1 MDYTS
6 LNAKLVTMLKRKFP
20 RKVKSVMGL
29 RYYVDTRIDI
39 GYARTISLDINKSE
53 PPYVSYRR
61 QDEHKNRHATVR
73 YPKQFERILDTL

>member
-6 LNAKLVTMLKRKFP
+6 LNSKLVVMLRRKFP
-20 RKVKSVMGL
+20 RRVKSVMGL
-29 RYYVDTRIDI
+29 RHYVDTRIDI
-39 GYARTISLDINKSE
+39 GYARTISLDTSKSE

-61 QDEHKNRHATVR
+61 RDERRYRHAIIR

>member
-6 LNAKLVTMLKRKFP
+6 LNARLVTMLKRKFP
-20 RKVKSVMGL
+20 RRVKSVMGL
-29 RYYVDTRIDI
+29 RYL
-39 GYARTISLDINKSE
+39 SLDIHKSE

-61 QDEHKNRHATVR
+61 QDEHKDRHATVR

>member
-20 RKVKSVMGL
+20 RRVKSVMGL

-39 GYARTISLDINKSE
+39 GYTRIIYLDICKSK
-53 PPYVSYRR
+53 PPFVDYRR
-61 QDEHKNRHATVR
+61 QVEQKHRHATIR
-73 YPKQFERILDTL
+73 YPRQLERILETL